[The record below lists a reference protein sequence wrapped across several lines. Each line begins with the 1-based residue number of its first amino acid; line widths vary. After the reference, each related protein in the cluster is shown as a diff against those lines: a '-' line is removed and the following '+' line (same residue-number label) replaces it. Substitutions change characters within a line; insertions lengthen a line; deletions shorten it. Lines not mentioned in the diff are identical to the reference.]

1 MTQQRQQQLWKLP
14 TCFEQSLYNQV
25 HRVCLRAT
33 NHGEHIFNRC
43 FFDRSKNAKTCQ
55 SVKKKEKKKKKR
67 NVQNHNTHKLILKS
81 NPFSLRSPRCD
92 DLWFTFVNTLL
103 LCVTFCFYSS
113 LAFPGSDAGCLS
125 LRGQLPSDLPVSL
138 NKRWQSIFAV
148 DFLEVLR
155 V

>member
-1 MTQQRQQQLWKLP
+1 M
-14 TCFEQSLYNQV
+14 
-25 HRVCLRAT
+25 
-33 NHGEHIFNRC
+33 
-43 FFDRSKNAKTCQ
+43 SKCE
-55 SVKKKEKKKKKR
+55 KKEKKKEKI
-67 NVQNHNTHKLILKS
+67 NAQNHNTHKLILKS
-81 NPFSLRSPRCD
+81 NPFSLRSPRCE